1 MVSYSDASLNELTQ
15 QVAGCL
21 LENKLRLVTAES
33 CTGGWVAKC
42 CTDLAGSSVWF
53 ERGFV
58 TYSNQAKQ
66 TELHVSASTLLNH
79 GAVSSAVVE
88 EMAHGALTSSDAN
101 ISVSISGIAG
111 PDGGTKEKP
120 VGTVW
125 IAWGNRSGTIHS
137 QCFHFEGNRD
147 LVRRQAVHHA
157 LQGIIKNASETAPSM
172 G

>member
-1 MVSYSDASLNELTQ
+1 
-15 QVAGCL
+15 
-21 LENKLRLVTAES
+21 
-33 CTGGWVAKC
+33 
-42 CTDLAGSSVWF
+42 
-53 ERGFV
+53 
-58 TYSNQAKQ
+58 
-66 TELHVSASTLLNH
+66 
-79 GAVSSAVVE
+79 
-88 EMAHGALTSSDAN
+88 MAHGALTSSDAN

-125 IAWGNRSGTIHS
+125 IAWGKSSGTIHS

-157 LQGIIKNASETAPSM
+157 LQGIIKNASETASSM